1 VPKKTPDRKTYNRG
15 SVRPGPPPSPAETR
29 AAGLRLLG
37 RRDHS
42 SQELA
47 RKLSRRGHREASVQA
62 VLARFREAG
71 WLDDAKFAQSVVRRR
86 APTRGPQAIASE
98 LHALGIDR
106 AVADEALAAFAPDRQ
121 LAMAIQ
127 MVERMY
133 ARSAGA
139 QADLKARIGARLA
152 RRGFP
157 TAIVRA
163 ACRAVLDDPND

>member
-1 VPKKTPDRKTYNRG
+1 
-15 SVRPGPPPSPAETR
+15 
-29 AAGLRLLG
+29 
-37 RRDHS
+37 
-42 SQELA
+42 
-47 RKLSRRGHREASVQA
+47 
-62 VLARFREAG
+62 
-71 WLDDAKFAQSVVRRR
+71 
-86 APTRGPQAIASE
+86 
-98 LHALGIDR
+98 
-106 AVADEALAAFAPDRQ
+106 VADEALGAFAPDRQ

-127 MVERMY
+127 TVERMY

>member
-1 VPKKTPDRKTYNRG
+1 
-15 SVRPGPPPSPAETR
+15 
-29 AAGLRLLG
+29 
-37 RRDHS
+37 
-42 SQELA
+42 
-47 RKLSRRGHREASVQA
+47 

-106 AVADEALAAFAPDRQ
+106 AVAEEALSAFAPDRQ
-121 LAMAIQ
+121 LAMAIR

-133 ARSAGA
+133 VRTAGA
-139 QADLKARIGARLA
+139 QADLRARIGARLA